1 LRTSPADFSFSV
13 RTMEA
18 LRHTSR
24 TTILGVS
31 VAINTIA
38 LAFGYWILVD
48 EGDDKEYVA
57 WVIVSVVGALILA
70 ALLLRFVP
78 ATEAET
84 DGNAPARRALVLGV
98 LALVTVAVFWT
109 GLPIVIG
116 VPALVL
122 AAEGRARSA
131 TQGQAAEATAGAVLA
146 GFAVLAEIVLLVT
159 GA

>member
-1 LRTSPADFSFSV
+1 METLR
-13 RTMEA
+13 RTP
-18 LRHTSR
+18 R
-24 TTILGVS
+24 TTILGVTA
-31 VAINTIA
+31 AINTIA

-48 EGDDKEYVA
+48 EGDDKEYLA
-57 WVIVSVVGALILA
+57 WVIVSIAGALILA

-98 LALVTVAVFWT
+98 VALVTCVVFWT

-116 VPALVL
+116 VPAMVL
-122 AAEGRARSA
+122 GAEGRARA
-131 TQGQAAEATAGAVLA
+131 GTYGHGGEATAGAVLG
-146 GFAVLAEIVLLVT
+146 GFAALATIVLLIT

>member
-1 LRTSPADFSFSV
+1 
-13 RTMEA
+13 MEA
-18 LRHTSR
+18 LRRTPR
-24 TTILGVS
+24 TTILGVTA
-31 VAINTIA
+31 AINTIA

-48 EGDDKEYVA
+48 KGDDKEYLG

-98 LALVTVAVFWT
+98 VALVTCAIFWT

-116 VPALVL
+116 VPAIVL
-122 AAEGRARSA
+122 AAEGRARSG
-131 TQGQAAEATAGAVLA
+131 TYGQEGEATAGAVLG
-146 GFAVLAEIVLLVT
+146 GFAVLAAIVLLIT

>member
-1 LRTSPADFSFSV
+1 
-13 RTMEA
+13 MET
-18 LRHTSR
+18 LRHTPR
-24 TTILGVS
+24 TTILGVA

-48 EGDDKEYVA
+48 KGDDKEYLG

-98 LALVTVAVFWT
+98 VALVTCVVFWT
-109 GLPIVIG
+109 GLPIVVG

-122 AAEGRARSA
+122 AAEGRARAA
-131 TQGQAAEATAGAVLA
+131 THGQGGEATAGAVLA
-146 GFAVLAEIVLLVT
+146 GFAILATIVLLIT